1 MIASEFYL
9 CVCAKCRADVKDMI
23 HDASDLAP
31 LHNPANIKGIEAAE
45 KTFPA
50 ALQVAVFDTAFHQTM
65 PPEAYTYALPKEI
78 CESYH
83 LRKYGFHGTSYKY
96 LCGRA
101 AAMVGKSVDNFNG
114 IMCHLG
120 AGASVCVVQ
129 NGKSIDTTMGLTP
142 LQGLMMATRCGMC
155 FWKILVSSSP
165 DSLPFLMHLSDEHAY
180 RGC

>member
-1 MIASEFYL
+1 ML
-9 CVCAKCRADVKDMI
+9 CRADVKKMI
-23 HDASDLAP
+23 QDASDLAP
-31 LHNPANIKGIEAAE
+31 LHNPANLKGIDAAE
-45 KTFPA
+45 KTFPKA
-50 ALQVAVFDTAFHQTM
+50 VQVAVFDTAFHQTM

-78 CESYH
+78 CDSYH

-101 AAMVGKSVDNFNG
+101 AAMAGKSVDNFNG

-142 LQGLMMATRCGMC
+142 LQGLMMATRCGAYIQIRL
-155 FWKILVSSSP
+155 FNLFYVRLDVS
-165 DSLPFLMHLSDEHAY
+165 
-180 RGC
+180 